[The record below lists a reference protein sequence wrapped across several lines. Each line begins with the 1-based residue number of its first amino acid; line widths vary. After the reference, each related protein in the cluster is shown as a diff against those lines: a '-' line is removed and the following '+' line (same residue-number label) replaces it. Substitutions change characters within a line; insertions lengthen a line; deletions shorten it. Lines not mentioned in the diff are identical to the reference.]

1 MTGQKRIH
9 WDAYDKQ
16 LVTLAAIE
24 YQTQHPTV
32 SLLNAARQ
40 AQNVLPEHKRR
51 PLRTIG
57 DIGWMEQAIADI
69 RTEQANTPPPPSEPP
84 EPPAESPPEQP
95 NILVTADFEELTKIW
110 LDRFFHEFI
119 TPKLLTLANELFATK
134 MTQLLSQILPQTDE
148 RGRLQLVVPNE
159 IRKRI
164 RTKVLIFGLI
174 GSQVTTIKQR
184 FDEHLDLTFVQ
195 ADHNHDGLIS
205 LAKSNDVSIIMTRFV
220 NHAQWDKVRNNSS
233 HTVPVSG
240 STSDVTNILNSLVNA
255 GMEKLSQH
263 NYSQKSFA
271 A

>member
-9 WDAYDKQ
+9 WDDDDKRQ
-16 LVTLAAIE
+16 VTLAAIE
-24 YQTQHPTV
+24 YQKQHPRV

-40 AQNVLPEHKRR
+40 AQEILPEHKRR
-51 PLRTIG
+51 LLRTTG
-57 DIGWMEQAIADI
+57 DIGWMEQAIATI
-69 RTEQANTPPPPSEPP
+69 RTEQENTSSP
-84 EPPAESPPEQP
+84 ELPEESPPEQP
-95 NILVTADFEELTKIW
+95 NILVTSDFEELTKIW

-119 TPKLLTLANELFATK
+119 TPKLLALANDLFATK
-134 MTQLLSQILPQTDE
+134 MSQLLSQILPQTDKT
-148 RGRLQLVVPNE
+148 GRLQLVVPNE

-174 GSQVTTIKQR
+174 GNQITTIKQR
-184 FDEHLDLTFVQ
+184 FGEHLDLTFVQ

-220 NHAQWDKVRNNSS
+220 NHSQWDKVRNNSS

-240 STSDVTNILNSLVNA
+240 SVSDVTNILNSLVNA

-263 NYSQKSFA
+263 NYSKKSFA